1 MLLDPEH
8 VEQLDTEELRAL
20 KALERGDATEYEQ
33 RLALSVVIH
42 KLSRAYRQTWVQ
54 GQPDSTSFLA
64 GRAFVGQQLA
74 KLLGIPVEQAPRGD
88 Q

>member
-1 MLLDPEH
+1 MQPDQLDPID
-8 VEQLDTEELRAL
+8 EQEMRAL
-20 KALERGDATEYEQ
+20 KALNRGDAEGHEQ
-33 RLALSVVIH
+33 RLALSVIIH

-64 GRAFVGQQLA
+64 GRAYVGQQLA
-74 KLLGIPVEQAPRGD
+74 RILNIPVEELPRED

>member
-1 MLLDPEH
+1 MQPDQIEPID
-8 VEQLDTEELRAL
+8 EQEMRAL
-20 KALERGDATEYEQ
+20 KALNRGDAGEYEQ
-33 RLALSVVIH
+33 RLALSVIIL

-64 GRAFVGQQLA
+64 GRAFVGQQIARILN
-74 KLLGIPVEQAPRGD
+74 IPVEGSPRED

>member
-1 MLLDPEH
+1 MPHSAEH
-8 VEQLDTEELRAL
+8 VDPLNAEELRAL
-20 KALERGDATEYEQ
+20 QALNRGDATEHEQ

-42 KLSRAYRQTWVQ
+42 KLSRAYRQVWVQ
-54 GQPDSTSFLA
+54 DHPDATSFLA

-74 KLLGIPVEQAPRGD
+74 RVLNIPVEKLPRED